1 MMPLHKLK
9 SIYIILGIALVIS
22 FLSACE
28 QKNAEPKS
36 QEATIPVK
44 VFNGM
49 QLGSLLNEVVTI
61 NDAADIES
69 ILKKEWYSAVN
80 VKSLEDAQT
89 TYSIN
94 NCNEYFKN
102 SDKDITPVRESEI
115 NAYAELALMCQV
127 AKDIIESTSSTDS
140 FLDDF
145 ELDIELPN
153 KLPKQLAMVIS
164 TAESERINSNPEIVT
179 WGDVNKITNI
189 DLKDQYK
196 AIYSYLGANQEIEL
210 IAQADFD
217 IDGIEDILI
226 SSRDSVENG
235 SYSALR
241 VFCIT
246 KRKQDG
252 VYEICKE
259 YSY

>member
-1 MMPLHKLK
+1 MMSLHKQK
-9 SIYIILGIALVIS
+9 TICAILGLALVTS

-28 QKNAEPKS
+28 QKKAEPKS
-36 QEATIPVK
+36 QEVTIPVK
-44 VFNGM
+44 VFSGM
-49 QLGSLLNEVVTI
+49 QLGSLLKEVVTI
-61 NDAADIES
+61 NDPAEIES
-69 ILKKEWYSAVN
+69 ILTREWYSAVN
-80 VKSLEDAQT
+80 VKSLKDAQT

-94 NCNEYFKN
+94 NCNDYFKN
-102 SDKDITPVRESEI
+102 SDKNITPVRESEI
-115 NAYAELALMCQV
+115 NAYAELVLMCQV

-140 FLDDF
+140 FLDDL
-145 ELDIELPN
+145 ELDMELPN

-164 TAESERINSNPEIVT
+164 TAESERINSNPEMVT
-179 WGDVNKITNI
+179 WSDVSKITDI
-189 DLKDQYK
+189 DVKDQYK
-196 AIYSYLGANQEIEL
+196 AIYSHLGAKQEIEL

-217 IDGIEDILI
+217 IDGIEDVLI

-241 VFCIT
+241 IFCVT

-252 VYEICKE
+252 AYEICKE